1 MPHEEGEH
9 KWTIMARQMESGTL
23 SAIKANSPPFST
35 QVDFF
40 SIIARLHGSSDTLV
54 LALPISKQARWC
66 RGDEGMGALWFPCFS
81 VKWRDKKHQYYKPR
95 KPCRFWRQGVVD
107 WGESQRESGRLTWGM
122 LAVVVLSSAAIGSQ
136 CAPPV
141 AGFLYPTKCRHHPSG
156 SYR

>member
-1 MPHEEGEH
+1 MPREEGEH

-23 SAIKANSPPFST
+23 SAIKANSPPFCT
-35 QVDFF
+35 QADFF

-81 VKWRDKKHQYYKPR
+81 VKWRDKKHHYYKPR

-107 WGESQRESGRLTWGM
+107 WGESQRERSSYLRDSGRRRPF
-122 LAVVVLSSAAIGSQ
+122 VSSYRQSM
-136 CAPPV
+136 CS
-141 AGFLYPTKCRHHPSG
+141 PSG
-156 SYR
+156 WVFIPDQVSSSSEW